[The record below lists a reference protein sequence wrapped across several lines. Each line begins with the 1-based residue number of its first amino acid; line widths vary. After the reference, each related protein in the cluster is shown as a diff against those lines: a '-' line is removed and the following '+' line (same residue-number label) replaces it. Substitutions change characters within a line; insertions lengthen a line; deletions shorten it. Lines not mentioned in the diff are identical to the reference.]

1 MPSGGPQIPKLG
13 NMDFMCGTERPLSA
27 GANGE
32 MLFNGFRVSVLQDV
46 KVREIC
52 STAM

>member
-27 GANGE
+27 GDRE
-32 MLFNGFRVSVLQDV
+32 MV
-46 KVREIC
+46 
-52 STAM
+52 A